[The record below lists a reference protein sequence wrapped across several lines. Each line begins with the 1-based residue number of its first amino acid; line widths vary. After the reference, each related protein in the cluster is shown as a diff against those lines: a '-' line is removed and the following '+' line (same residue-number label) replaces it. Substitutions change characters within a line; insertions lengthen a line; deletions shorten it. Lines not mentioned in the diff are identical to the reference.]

1 MEAKKNMM
9 RPIIQ
14 KPVINF
20 IFVVNYYFDMWSR
33 RLHTLQPLNNLI
45 SSKVKFKRTDIKH
58 KELNKIKEVVVH
70 NNVLAY
76 SNPN

>member
-1 MEAKKNMM
+1 
-9 RPIIQ
+9 
-14 KPVINF
+14 
-20 IFVVNYYFDMWSR
+20 MWSR